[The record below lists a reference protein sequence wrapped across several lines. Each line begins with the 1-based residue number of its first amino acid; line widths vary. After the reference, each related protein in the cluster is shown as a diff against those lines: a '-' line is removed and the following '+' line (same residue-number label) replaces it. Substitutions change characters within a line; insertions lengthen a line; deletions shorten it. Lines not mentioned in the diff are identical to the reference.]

1 MRTGSGAPR
10 PNRETGFTFV
20 ELVAVLAIVALL
32 LSVVAPQYLRQ
43 TERAREAV
51 LATNLRLLR
60 EAIDRHYADRG
71 TYPESLEALVERRYL
86 REVPVDPIS
95 DSKATWMTVERA
107 DGSLGVFGVRSRAAG
122 TALDGR
128 PFTSF

>member
-1 MRTGSGAPR
+1 MRTGRGTLRSDRGS
-10 PNRETGFTFV
+10 GFTFV

-60 EAIDRHYADRG
+60 DAIDRHYADRG
-71 TYPESLEALVERRYL
+71 AYPESLDVLVERRYL
-86 REVPVDPIS
+86 REVPRDPIT
-95 DSKATWMTVERA
+95 DSKATWMLVERT
-107 DGSLGVFGVRSRAAG
+107 DGTLGVFDVRSRAAG

-128 PFTSF
+128 PFASF